1 MNEGILMGEN
11 DNDNA
16 IMTDDL
22 NQRIGVLT
30 RREVEARILAPVIE
44 AMAEAFGRDAVH
56 EILRKTIETLARE
69 QGAALAAEYGDDGA
83 AFLET
88 LQFWTRDDALEIE
101 ILHQDDKRLDFDVT
115 RCRYAESYR
124 ALGIA
129 ELGKTLSCARD
140 GAFIEG
146 FNPKA
151 RLTRD
156 QTILG
161 GAPCC
166 TFRYDFDAKDE

>member
-1 MNEGILMGEN
+1 MSDQTKGKST
-11 DNDNA
+11 A
-16 IMTDDL
+16 ADDL
-22 NQRIGVLT
+22 NQRIGVLA

-44 AMAEAFGRDAVH
+44 AMARAFGRDAVH
-56 EILRKTIETLARE
+56 EILRQTIETLARE

-101 ILHQDDKRLDFDVT
+101 ILHQDDKRLDFDVI
-115 RCRYAESYR
+115 RCRYAETYH

-161 GAPCC
+161 GAPRC